1 VAGHP
6 RKPQGTHLS
15 RRGKRD
21 QPTPLA
27 AWQDSAAAQHP
38 VSRGTTRRASI
49 PIPDAEDSWR
59 PEVQSWFRSLKLS
72 GQASLYEASDW
83 STAVAAARAYDMSI
97 RTGSPGWFGNF
108 VRLVERLGCTVGD
121 RNRAHIQLDEIGEP
135 QDHDEDAADAQIINW
150 QQRLNAKHD
159 NKDKA

>member
-1 VAGHP
+1 MAGHP

-21 QPTPLA
+21 EPTPLA
-27 AWQDSAAAQHP
+27 AWQDSKAAQHP
-38 VSRGTTRRASI
+38 TSRGQTRRDGI
-49 PIPDAEDSWR
+49 PIPDVDSNWL
-59 PEVQSWFRSLKLS
+59 PEVQSWFRSFKLS
-72 GQASLYEASDW
+72 GQSQFFEASDW

-97 RTGSPGWFGNF
+97 RTQSPGWFGNF
-108 VRLVERLGCTVGD
+108 VRLAERLGATVGD

-150 QQRLNAKHD
+150 QARLSAKRD
-159 NKDKA
+159 DKA